1 MNHVAASSLTMNA
14 RKASFTSRVG
24 AAARPFSD
32 WLLALSSS
40 VLLILAFPDFELWPL
55 TAVGLIPLLS
65 VVAQRPKPLRSFF
78 LGWLTG
84 TIFFYGTCSW
94 LTYSMIHYGGVPKW
108 LAYLLLIPV
117 PVVVGLFPGIFA
129 LVLARAIR
137 RWGTMALLTA
147 ALIWPAAEWA
157 RLGITG
163 QLWNALGYSLAYK
176 PLLIQSASWGGV
188 YAISFVLVAIN
199 AAIAFVLLRRT
210 VKTAILGLVVI
221 LVVAC
226 ITLSKEIHQT
236 DPFLSPDDT
245 MVVALQP
252 NVAMDLLK
260 SNAEM
265 QALMD
270 RHVTMTEEALSSL
283 PPSLKTRFVIWPES
297 PMNFRYGTDTQ
308 LRELLLNF
316 ATKHNASILF
326 NSQEQAPNEGIYNS
340 ALFVNEQGRL
350 IAQYDKIRLMPFGE
364 YVPLPRWLPG
374 ANLIT
379 AIVGDFTPGTRL
391 TLMPVG
397 ATRVGVFI
405 CIESAYPFITRGL
418 TREGADV
425 LINISNDG
433 YLGPTAVR
441 RQHLANAVFRAV
453 ENERNVMRVT
463 NSGIT
468 AYITSQGEVREATE
482 SFSPA
487 VRIWRIG
494 GRSSTQSFY
503 SRHGDIFAASCAAL
517 SLILVA
523 STFGRRT
530 KVVRGKE

>member
-1 MNHVAASSLTMNA
+1 MTNAAASLAVNATKVSL
-14 RKASFTSRVG
+14 TSRVR

-32 WLLALSSS
+32 WILVLSSS

-55 TAVGLIPLLS
+55 AAVALIPLLI

-78 LGWLTG
+78 LGWLMG
-84 TIFFYGTCSW
+84 TVFFYGSCYW
-94 LTYSMIHYGGVPKW
+94 LTHSMIHYGGVPTA
-108 LAYLLLIPV
+108 LAYLLLVPV

-137 RWGTMALLTA
+137 RWGTAALLA
-147 ALIWPAAEWA
+147 AAVIWPATEWA

-176 PLLIQSASWGGV
+176 PSLIQSASWGGV
-188 YAISFVLVAIN
+188 YAVSFLLVVIN
-199 AAIAFVLLRRT
+199 AALAFALLRRT
-210 VKTAILGLVVI
+210 FKGAIITVGILCAVVVVI
-221 LVVAC
+221 AASLPWQIGYVV
-226 ITLSKEIHQT
+226 
-236 DPFLSPDDT
+236 DPNTPV
-245 MVVALQP
+245 VVALQP
-252 NVAMDLLK
+252 NVPMELVK
-260 SNAEM
+260 STAEM

-270 RHVTMTEEALSSL
+270 RHVSMTEEALNSIPQSS
-283 PPSLKTRFVIWPES
+283 KTRLVIWPES
-297 PMNFRYGTDTQ
+297 PMNFDYGTDTQ
-308 LRELLLNF
+308 LRGLLLNF
-316 ATKHNASILF
+316 ATKHNTSILF
-326 NSQEQAPNEGIYNS
+326 NSQEPAPNDGIYNS
-340 ALFVNEQGRL
+340 ALFVNQQGRL

-364 YVPLPRWLPG
+364 YVPVPRWLPG

-379 AIVGDFTPGTRL
+379 AIVGDFTPGTRF

-397 ATRVGVFI
+397 ETRVGVFI

-453 ENERNVMRVT
+453 ENDRNVIRVT

-468 AYITSQGEVREATE
+468 AYITSQGEVRDATD
-482 SFSPA
+482 SFSSA
-487 VRIWRIG
+487 VRIWTIG
-494 GRSSTQSFY
+494 HRSNTQTFY
-503 SRHGDIFAASCAAL
+503 SRHGDVFAGICGAL
-517 SLILVA
+517 SLTLFV
-523 STFGRRT
+523 STFGWRT
-530 KVVRGKE
+530 KHS

>member
-1 MNHVAASSLTMNA
+1 MTHVATAPLEDNA
-14 RKASFTSRVG
+14 RKVTLTARVR

-55 TAVGLIPLLS
+55 AAVGLIPLLI

-84 TIFFYGTCSW
+84 TVFFYGSCYW
-94 LTYSMIHYGGVPKW
+94 LTYSMIHYGGVPTW

-117 PVVVGLFPGIFA
+117 PLMVGLFPGIFA
-129 LVLARAIR
+129 LVLAHSIR
-137 RWGTMALLTA
+137 RWGTAALLA
-147 ALIWPAAEWA
+147 AAFIWPATEWA

-163 QLWNALGYSLAYK
+163 QLWNAVGYALAYQ
-176 PLLIQSASWGGV
+176 PLLIQRASWGGV
-188 YAISFVLVAIN
+188 YAVSFVLVAIN
-199 AAIAFVLLRRT
+199 GAIAFVLLRRT
-210 VKTAILGLVVI
+210 VKAAIVGLVVSSV
-221 LVVAC
+221 LSW
-226 ITLSKEIHQT
+226 ITLSKEIHQR

-245 MVVALQP
+245 TVVALQP
-252 NVAMDLLK
+252 NVPMDLVK
-260 SNAEM
+260 SNAEI
-265 QALMD
+265 QALME
-270 RHVTMTEEALSSL
+270 RHLSMTESALNSL
-283 PPSLKTRFVIWPES
+283 PQSAKTRLVIWPES
-297 PMNFRYGTDTQ
+297 PMSFDYGTDTQ

-316 ATKHNASILF
+316 ATKHNTSILF

-379 AIVGDFTPGTRL
+379 AIVGDFTPGTRF

-397 ATRVGVFI
+397 EARVGVFI

-441 RQHLANAVFRAV
+441 RQHLANSVFRAV
-453 ENERNVMRVT
+453 ENDRNVLRVT
-463 NSGIT
+463 NSGIS
-468 AYITSQGEVREATE
+468 AYITSQGEVWDATD

-494 GRSSTQSFY
+494 GTQSTQTFY
-503 SRHGDIFAASCAAL
+503 SRYGDVFVAACTFL
-517 SLILVA
+517 SLILLM
-523 STFGRRT
+523 STFSLRT
-530 KVVRGKE
+530 KPS